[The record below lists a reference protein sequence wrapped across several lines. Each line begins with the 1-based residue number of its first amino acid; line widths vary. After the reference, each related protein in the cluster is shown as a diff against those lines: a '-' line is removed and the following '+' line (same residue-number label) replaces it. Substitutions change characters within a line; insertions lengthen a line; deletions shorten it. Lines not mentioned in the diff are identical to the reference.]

1 MNNYNEIKE
10 ERRHAKLR
18 DKYAIKP
25 YHVKWRM
32 VRRIITP
39 TATTIQAS
47 TALLALA
54 LPAFGGYVLFGNWIC
69 GFIAGGIIMTFLEL
83 IKRSVVNNTATTFFG
98 SGKLSSS
105 IIAVSLLIAASIVF
119 STLGTPI
126 LVHHFAPMPTKPD
139 ESELIKPFDI
149 KRKEVAKYW
158 NKAKEEALSKE
169 KEIVS
174 KTSYKGVLSHK
185 AYDEVLMFQTKAA
198 AATDSLNSAL
208 AKIGASQSIAISQA
222 WSDFKK
228 ATALKNIQ
236 KSNVGMWL
244 GVVTLVLEL
253 CFLFCFGWLNYYD
266 AQEAAYYGYITSQKG
281 SKEVRKGSVKAP
293 TNTTP
298 QPKQVVSKGSQ
309 RKVVQGFRKE
319 GDIVK
324 DGNKFTIVCET
335 QKGLKPY
342 DSSSLSRLIRTT
354 EGQPKNS
361 YWLEMKQ
368 KLIQAKKG

>member
-1 MNNYNEIKE
+1 MNYSEIKE
-10 ERRHAKLR
+10 ERRRQKLK
-18 DKYAIKP
+18 DKYSDKP

-32 VRRIITP
+32 VRKVITP
-39 TATTIQAS
+39 TTTVIQIS

-54 LPAFGGYVLFGNWIC
+54 LPAFGGYVLFGNWIY
-69 GFIAGGIIMTFLEL
+69 GFIAGGVLMTFLEL
-83 IKRSVVNNTATTFFG
+83 IKRTVVNNTATTFFG

-139 ESELIKPFDI
+139 ESELIKPFDV
-149 KRKEVAKYW
+149 KRKEVTKYW
-158 NKAKEEALSKE
+158 NKAKEEALSKA
-169 KEIVS
+169 KELHS
-174 KTSYKGVLSHK
+174 QNNWKGTTVR
-185 AYDEVLMFQTKAA
+185 AARDEVLSLNMQAA
-198 AATDSLNSAL
+198 SATDSLNSAL
-208 AKIGASQSIAISQA
+208 AKIGAAQSIAIGQA
-222 WSDFKK
+222 WAEFKK

-281 SKEVRKGSVKAP
+281 SKEVRKGSSKTP
-293 TNTTP
+293 TNTQVQQKKEGSKP
-298 QPKQVVSKGSQ
+298 QQ